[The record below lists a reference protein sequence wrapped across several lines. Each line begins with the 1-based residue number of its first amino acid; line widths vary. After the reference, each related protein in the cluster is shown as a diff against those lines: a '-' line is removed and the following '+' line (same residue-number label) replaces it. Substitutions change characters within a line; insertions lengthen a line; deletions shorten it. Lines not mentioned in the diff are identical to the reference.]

1 MLSDTGL
8 YRILIAAIVFQN
20 FKIVRYIMS
29 KTSKVSKHLLHNS
42 IAGTK
47 KEEGRNDSKWHRFF
61 SLRKGGKAKAHCH
74 GGRVRPSP
82 IKKLAKN
89 EDRRRTVSEII
100 INVLESDSDNDGSI
114 NHCETELNCSFS
126 EGNSNEEGIDLRDC
140 VAKRTVKTRSLDE
153 APNGV
158 IFQRPSRQS
167 TFDEKITPIG
177 RLLVPVRQ
185 EGESSGD
192 SGYSFNSLFI
202 SPESPLESN
211 AKEEEKQSSRWDITK
226 IKKWFEPAENAVNLK
241 IFGGDRGLA
250 REKQRMMPFTF
261 LIHPYSVFR

>member
-1 MLSDTGL
+1 
-8 YRILIAAIVFQN
+8 
-20 FKIVRYIMS
+20 MS
-29 KTSKVSKHLLHNS
+29 KTSKVSKHLLHHG
-42 IAGTK
+42 IAGSK
-47 KEEGRNDSKWHRFF
+47 KEEGKNDSKWHRFF
-61 SLRKGGKAKAHCH
+61 NLRKGTKAKTHCH
-74 GGRVRPSP
+74 GGRVKVSP
-82 IKKLAKN
+82 IKKSTNN
-89 EDRRRTVSEII
+89 EGRRRTVSEII
-100 INVLESDSDNDGSI
+100 INVLESDSENDCSTK
-114 NHCETELNCSFS
+114 NCETELNCSLS
-126 EGNSNEEGIDLRDC
+126 EGNSNGEGINLRDC
-140 VAKRTVKTRSLDE
+140 VSKRTLKTRSLDE

-211 AKEEEKQSSRWDITK
+211 TRDDEKQNSRWNLAK
-226 IKKWFEPAENAVNLK
+226 IKKWLEPAENAVNLK

-250 REKQRMMPFTF
+250 KEKQRMMAFKF
-261 LIHPYSVFR
+261 LIHPYSAFR